1 MKFLIIFSDFSLSLE
16 VTPSTE
22 KNKCTAISMDMFL
35 QSLLPV
41 ASMHIKC
48 KMWAL
53 VFLGNKHMYT
63 PTPSIIR
70 TRGVG
75 SQSAQ
80 SQISESKNESFLFSA
95 YMAT

>member
-1 MKFLIIFSDFSLSLE
+1 MKFVNIFSDFSLSLE
-16 VTPSTE
+16 VTPPTE
-22 KNKCTAISMDMFL
+22 KNKCMAISMDLFL
-35 QSLLPV
+35 QSQLPV

-48 KMWAL
+48 KLWAS

-75 SQSAQ
+75 SQSPQ
-80 SQISESKNESFLFSA
+80 SQINESKNESFLFSA